1 MKKCALIAVLAAML
15 VQPVAAQWGD
25 TLNEAPLTPV
35 PPAMTFEEYRD
46 MNRRLSVGLMLRAIP
61 LPGMLHFYAG
71 EKKTGKRLVKRSLL
85 GVASMV
91 AGAIMIDEGDFP
103 DTDFD
108 VVVLNAGDKDKER
121 RYEKIPFELDGEVT
135 QYRLHEIKRKG
146 EGGLGVPLIILGA
159 GVIAYDFLY
168 DFVHGIKVIEEKRD
182 RVRFKYGQQ
191 LKLQMGMQSER
202 GALRP
207 TLRLGYAF

>member
-35 PPAMTFEEYRD
+35 PPAMTFEEYSD
-46 MNRRLSVGLMLRAIP
+46 MNRRLSVGLMWRAIP

-85 GVASMV
+85 GLASMV
-91 AGAIMIDEGDFP
+91 AGAIMHCEGDFP

-146 EGGLGVPLIILGA
+146 EGGLGGPLIILGA

-207 TLRLGYAF
+207 TLQLSYAF